1 MNAYDIVLVT
11 LYMIVAVTFVTNNIQ
26 LYKESARLKEMGQT
40 PLTGRNLSVVIVAF
54 IAEMLVVAGTM
65 WCFQALETPVNYWTV
80 SCMFLVGYLLRNVG
94 AYASAWALW
103 TIFVRIDKGKMKHE
117 VEKEVSNG
125 KAL

>member
-11 LYMIVAVTFVTNNIQ
+11 LYAIVAVTFITNNIQ
-26 LYKESARLKEMGQT
+26 LYRESARLKEMGQT

-54 IAEMLVVAGTM
+54 ISEMLVVAGVL
-65 WCFQALETPVNYWTV
+65 WCFQALETPVNSWTV
-80 SCMFLVGYLLRNVG
+80 LAMFLAGYLLRNVG

-103 TIFVRIDKGKMKHE
+103 AVYVRIDKGKMKHE
-117 VEKEVSNG
+117 LEKEVSDG